1 MTSPAPA
8 ETVAGAARP
17 VHTVLLTGFQP
28 FAGMDHNPSW
38 NVVTELAERA
48 ERAQLRAQAVHGE
61 ITVRTALLPVEFE
74 ASAQL
79 MEEQIAETDPD
90 LVIAVGLAAGTE
102 AVRLE
107 RVGLNLRD
115 ARIPD
120 NAGHQPAGEPVVPG
134 GPTAMFSTLRLKAAH
149 ALIDAEG
156 IPVTLSLSAG
166 SFVCNSLLYALLHT
180 TGPGPG
186 ARAAGFV
193 HVPDLDRPGSGVSR
207 AQAVLALDL
216 LITESLR
223 PEPDL
228 DVPAGLLH

>member
-1 MTSPAPA
+1 MTSPSPA

-17 VHTVLLTGFQP
+17 GHSVLLTGFQP

-61 ITVRTALLPVEFE
+61 IAVRTALLPVEFE

-79 MEEQIAETDPD
+79 MDKQIAATGPD

-134 GPTAMFSTLRLKAAH
+134 GPTALFSTLRLKAAH

-180 TGPGPG
+180 TGPG
-186 ARAAGFV
+186 ARPAGFV
-193 HVPDLDRPGSGVSR
+193 HVPDLDLPGSEVSR

>member
-1 MTSPAPA
+1 M
-8 ETVAGAARP
+8 
-17 VHTVLLTGFQP
+17 LLTGFQP

-61 ITVRTALLPVEFE
+61 IAVRTALLPVEFE

-79 MEEQIAETDPD
+79 MDEQIAATGPD

-134 GPTAMFSTLRLKAAH
+134 GPTALFSTLRLKAAH

-180 TGPGPG
+180 TGPG
-186 ARAAGFV
+186 ARPAGFV
-193 HVPDLDRPGSGVSR
+193 HVPDLDLPGSEVSR